1 MNTITAEKLNK
12 RQFKLLIKE
21 SVKEAIDT
29 EFMKIKAL
37 LLLSV
42 STKEQKEIEKLY
54 KKPTR
59 AVSKTYKMKV

>member
-21 SVKEAIDT
+21 SVKEVINT

-37 LLLSV
+37 LLSPV
-42 STKEQKEIEKLY
+42 SPKEQKEIEETY
-54 KKPTR
+54 KRPTR
-59 AVSKTYKMKV
+59 EVAKTYKLKI

>member
-21 SVKEAIDT
+21 SVREVIDA

-37 LLLSV
+37 LLPDV
-42 STKEQKEIEKLY
+42 STKEQKEIENLY

-59 AVSKTYKMKV
+59 EVSKTYKMKI